1 MRKIKRILSSNKFQ
15 RFFYCI
21 LLSFDIY
28 LFFRD
33 NTIKYIWSISSFGIS
48 YFFLYSISTI
58 VLLYQIIF
66 NNFLGWLTFLAIYL
80 LITIYGVITGFLD
93 IIADYGTKY
102 TEIEIILVI
111 IVDIIIFLPL
121 GLLIFL
127 INPKKK
133 QK

>member
-80 LITIYGVITGFLD
+80 LITIYGVIIGFLD